1 MQVEGVQPG
10 KWADGKGGKGTAFTL
25 AEELLEPREGHEL
38 ASLADDCLKYVAK
51 GRGDDRFCTDERGM
65 LAKSAEN
72 GAGVSLSHLKAWL
85 LAAKIDSRYFIV
97 AESDA
102 FTTQASPKTGKMAL
116 YSEDFESVVA
126 AAVFQSAAPDWAV
139 IRLDHGVEG
148 VEDYEG
154 GTELAD
160 NFEDEQRAP
169 WKGGGYSV
177 WPWVAANCQED
188 SLVPSE
194 HIFRSCLGAK
204 LVLYSRKFLRAL
216 PQMIKKNGFS
226 GSVDG
231 WLAQMCARGDLRG
244 KCFTVAPN
252 DWKERP
258 WYTETSGKNCYI
270 ETTQTVHAFGP
281 QTHNGVDR
289 STAACESHCDG
300 LSEKVKNG
308 TGSYTCN
315 GFVSMDHLAET
326 NDAGVTV
333 EPFLACLF
341 YQYKSGLDPNSC
353 PTSPFGFTTHIRA
366 AVPLDPPPPPPPP
379 EKAAS
384 LDPPPAPTSPP
395 AQEIKLAPPVAPAT
409 SDAPQVPQANMSTG
423 TP

>member
-10 KWADGKGGKGTAFTL
+10 KWADGKGDKGTAFAL
-25 AEELLEPREGHEL
+25 AEELLEPREGHES
-38 ASLADDCLKYVAK
+38 ASLADDCLKYVAR
-51 GRGDDRFCTDERGM
+51 GSGDDRFCTDERGM

-126 AAVFQSAAPDWAV
+126 AAIFQSATPDWAV

-148 VEDYEG
+148 VEGVQLRGGG
-154 GTELAD
+154 GTELDD

-188 SLVPSE
+188 SLFPSE
-194 HIFRSCLGAK
+194 HIFSSCSGAK
-204 LVLYSRKFLRAL
+204 LVLYSRKFLHGL

-226 GSVDG
+226 GSVDD

-258 WYTETSGKNCYI
+258 WYTETSGKNCYM
-270 ETTQTVHAFGP
+270 ETTHTHAFGP
-281 QTHNGVDR
+281 QNQNGEDWTSFRGADR

-315 GFVSMDHLAET
+315 GFVSLDHLHEK
-326 NDAGVTV
+326 NDDGHTV
-333 EPFLACLF
+333 EPFLSCWY
-341 YQYKSGLDPNSC
+341 YQYKSGLDPNGC
-353 PTSPFGFTTHIRA
+353 PPSPGFTTHIRA

-379 EKAAS
+379 EKGVGAA
-384 LDPPPAPTSPP
+384 L
-395 AQEIKLAPPVAPAT
+395 
-409 SDAPQVPQANMSTG
+409 G
-423 TP
+423 R